1 MTSTRRVGEQPR
13 STLAAWSPA
22 ICFAALAIAFFIA
35 ILAVFASSDF
45 AAS

>member
-1 MTSTRRVGEQPR
+1 VGEQSR
-13 STLAAWSPA
+13 NTLAVWSLA
-22 ICFAALAIAFFIA
+22 ICLAALAIAFFIA